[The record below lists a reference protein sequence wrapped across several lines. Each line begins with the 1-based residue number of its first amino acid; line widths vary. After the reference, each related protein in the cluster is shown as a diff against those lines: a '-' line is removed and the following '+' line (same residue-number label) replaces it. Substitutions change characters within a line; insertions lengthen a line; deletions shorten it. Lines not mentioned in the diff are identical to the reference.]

1 MKFKK
6 NNWLNIILT
15 SILYSDNSKK
25 KLSLDNDLYMK
36 INNNFKLKIVD
47 YKEILHYLNINEKFV
62 KYYLYYLFLPKFIEK
77 LGMSYLILD
86 YYKDDFYM
94 NICQDQIYNKDY
106 IEYNI
111 PNNDKYRDNIK
122 NLENNPDYLI
132 INLWTGIYEKSSYAN
147 NIELICKFM
156 PTLAKILNLK
166 TYKIKTKGLSD
177 YKNEIIFNNEK
188 YKLDSCILENDNGI
202 MTGITYKKNKY
213 IYAINSENESKFIK
227 YDWDITAKNGYKT
240 LIYIRSSNIKNKIIV
255 KSNDKLLLEQNSIN
269 VKLLK
274 EELMQV
280 KDNDKSQYKQLKVFI
295 KYLKKE
301 VKTKEGIKKMKEG
314 IKKTKEG
321 IKKTKEGIKMTKE
334 DYINEIKKQ
343 YPYYV
348 SLNKYKLEELKKIYD
363 RVCNNIYI
371 NFDGL
376 NSCYVDSLMV
386 SLFNTKN
393 DMIKKILLGSPIKY
407 YEKCPKL
414 LDYGNQIREELIK
427 IYDTISLQK
436 KNSDLYKCR
445 NFRLL
450 MQKYYTSYKK
460 YVNKK
465 YDVIEWTETQND
477 YADILSFFAIIFDI
491 PDVLKYKLND
501 RIELKYFVDLFS
513 LDELLATDKIYIRDF
528 YPKYERTFES
538 ENKYGIIEKFTKKI
552 EYVSAPFLFILF
564 NRIYLEEKLET
575 KIIPILKLKLKEN
588 QNNLYLNSIIIHQGE
603 KNNGHYTCLY
613 ECKGIW
619 YEYDDMNVRNI
630 TIIGSLDDIIA
641 NDNYTENIT
650 GLFYC

>member
-25 KLSLDNDLYMK
+25 KLSIDNELYMK
-36 INNNFKLKIVD
+36 INNNFKLKIGN
-47 YKEILHYLNINEKFV
+47 YKEILHYLDLNEKFV

-77 LGMSYLILD
+77 LGMSYLTLD

-94 NICQDQIYNKDY
+94 NLCEDQIYKKDY

-122 NLENNPDYLI
+122 ILENNPDYLI
-132 INLWTGIYEKSSYAN
+132 INLWTGSYQKSSYAN
-147 NIELICKFM
+147 NIELICKFI
-156 PTLAKILNLK
+156 PTLAEILNLK

-177 YKNEIIFNNEK
+177 YKDEIIFNNEK
-188 YKLDSCILENDNGI
+188 YKLDSCILENEKGI
-202 MTGITYKKNKY
+202 MTGITYKKHKY

-227 YDWDITAKNGYKT
+227 YDWNITTKNGYKT
-240 LIYIRSSNIKNKIIV
+240 LIYIKSSNEIKIMPKI
-255 KSNDKLLLEQNSIN
+255 KSNEKILLEKKPVNI
-269 VKLLK
+269 KLLK
-274 EELMQV
+274 EELIKV
-280 KDNDKSQYKQLKVFI
+280 KDNKSRYKQLKVFI
-295 KYLKKE
+295 KYFKNNEEKKKVKNAKKE
-301 VKTKEGIKKMKEG
+301 DKKEE
-314 IKKTKEG
+314 
-321 IKKTKEGIKMTKE
+321 IKMTKE
-334 DYINEIKKQ
+334 DYIKEIKKQ

-348 SLNKYKLEELKKIYD
+348 SLNKYKLEDLKNIYD
-363 RVCNNIYI
+363 RVCNNIYVRY
-371 NFDGL
+371 DGN

-407 YEKCPKL
+407 YEKCPEL
-414 LDYGNQIREELIK
+414 LDYGNKIREELIK

-436 KNSDLYKCR
+436 KNSELTECK

-450 MQKYYTSYKK
+450 LQKYYKSYKK
-460 YVNKK
+460 YVNKT
-465 YDVIEWTETQND
+465 YDTIEWTATQND
-477 YADILSFFAIIFDI
+477 YADILSFLAIIFDI

-501 RIELKYFVDLFS
+501 RIEYKYFVDLFS
-513 LDELLATDKIYIRDF
+513 LDELLITDKIYIKDF
-528 YPKYERTFES
+528 YPKYEKTFES
-538 ENKYGIIEKFTKKI
+538 ENEYGLIEKFTKKI

-564 NRIYLEEKLET
+564 NRIFVSEKLKT
-575 KIIPILKLKLKEN
+575 KIIPSLKIKLKEN
-588 QNNLYLNSIIIHQGE
+588 PHNLYLNSIIIHRGR
-603 KNNGHYTCLY
+603 KNYGHYTCLY
-613 ECKGIW
+613 ECKGVW
-619 YEYDDMNVRNI
+619 YEYDDMNVSNI

-641 NDNYTENIT
+641 DDNYTENIT